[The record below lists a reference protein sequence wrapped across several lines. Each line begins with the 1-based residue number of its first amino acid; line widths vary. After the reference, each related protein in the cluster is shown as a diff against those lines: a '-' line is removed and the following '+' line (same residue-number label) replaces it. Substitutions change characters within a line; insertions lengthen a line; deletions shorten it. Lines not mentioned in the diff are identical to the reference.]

1 VKKWSAQIATAKLER
16 ENGTI
21 KGTSTTAKYAE
32 PWFFSGAVDEEV
44 VEMGDIFSPII
55 YMLIIG
61 GIAGYFIA
69 YLIKKILGLAV
80 HIGVFA
86 FLLMY
91 FAYAKVINLN
101 FGALGA
107 TLKGLADTLAPLGLI
122 ALISSAPFVGSFV
135 VGLLIGFRRY

>member
-1 VKKWSAQIATAKLER
+1 M
-16 ENGTI
+16 
-21 KGTSTTAKYAE
+21 Y
-32 PWFFSGAVDEEV
+32 
-44 VEMGDIFSPII
+44 DILSPIV

-69 YLIKKILGLAV
+69 YLIKKIMGLAV

-86 FLLMY
+86 FLFLY
-91 FAYAKVINLN
+91 FAYAKIINLD

-107 TLKGLADTLAPLGLI
+107 TLKGLAETLAPLGLI

-135 VGLLIGFRRY
+135 VGFLVGFRRY